1 MQTPTEV
8 DQDPPAFLRVTDLAD
23 AYLLRMMQPHHRITL
38 GYAELD

>member
-1 MQTPTEV
+1 
-8 DQDPPAFLRVTDLAD
+8 VTDLAD